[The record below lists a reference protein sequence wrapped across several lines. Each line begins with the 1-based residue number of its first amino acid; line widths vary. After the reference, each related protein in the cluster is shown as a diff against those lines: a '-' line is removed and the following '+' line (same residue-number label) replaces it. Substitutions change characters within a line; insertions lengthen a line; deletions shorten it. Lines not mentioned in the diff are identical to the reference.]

1 MLSLR
6 GCGVGP
12 WGAHF
17 IASGVR
23 AAGASASLETLR
35 LNACR
40 LRADGCAAMASLL
53 TLDGLLA
60 AAQARTLEASP
71 PRSPHRRPPPH
82 IPLSPPPSH
91 AFPLPLHPLARSSLL
106 ELELSGNA
114 MGDAGL
120 KMLAAALGANTSLEV
135 LRVAHNRIGAT
146 KLPALEAAVAAYP
159 TLRVLDVSHNEASLH
174 RLLALLTTIV
184 LTPHTD

>member
-1 MLSLR
+1 MSLR

-23 AAGASASLETLR
+23 AAGASASLEMLR

-53 TLDGLLA
+53 TLDGSLA

-71 PRSPHRRPPPH
+71 PRSPHLRPLPH
-82 IPLSPPPSH
+82 IPLSPSPSH
-91 AFPLPLHPLARSSLL
+91 AFPLHPLARSSLL

-146 KLPALEAAVAAYP
+146 KLPALAAAVAAHP
-159 TLRVLDVSHNEASLH
+159 TLRVLDVSHNQASRH
-174 RLLALLTTIV
+174 RLLALLTTTV